1 MITFLICFAVLVGAY
16 FIYGHY
22 LERTIGADPDR
33 EPPCRSRYD
42 GVDYLPLPKWK
53 TFLIQL
59 LNIAGLGPIFGAL
72 LGAMYGPVAFLWIT
86 LGGILIGGLHDYVSG
101 MISMKMGGLS
111 LPEIVGRYL
120 GPVMKQSMRAVT
132 LLLMVLV
139 GAVFLVGP
147 AGILQGMTGMNQST
161 WIWIILLYY
170 ILATLLPID
179 KIIGRIYPL
188 FGAALF
194 FMALGILYVLLFDAY
209 TIPELSAGNWHNF
222 KTDAA
227 RFPIFPTLFITIACG
242 AVSGFHATQS
252 PLMARCLQN
261 EQQGKPVFFGA
272 MISESLIALVWAA
285 AGMAFWGGPEELNT
299 TLAEHGDNAAWAV
312 NEITRTTARQI
323 RRRTGSAGRGRR
335 TDHQRGFGLPKRPAD
350 RRRFPAPRATCD
362 PAAALHQHSAVRRGV
377 RDYADEFRRHLAILR
392 LGQPDPRGRDAMD
405 DHGLSGRPA

>member
-1 MITFLICFAVLVGAY
+1 M
-16 FIYGHY
+16 
-22 LERTIGADPDR
+22 
-33 EPPCRSRYD
+33 
-42 GVDYLPLPKWK
+42 
-53 TFLIQL
+53 

-170 ILATLLPID
+170 ILATITTID
-179 KIIGRIYPL
+179 RSSD
-188 FGAALF
+188 ALSPF
-194 FMALGILYVLLFDAY
+194 PGPRSFSWLSESSTFCFSTLN
-209 TIPELSAGNWHNF
+209 PELSAGNWHF

-227 RFPIFPTLFITIACG
+227 RFDFPTLFITIKCG
-242 AVSGFHATQS
+242 AVSGFTPPPAS

-261 EQQGKPVFFGA
+261 EQQGKPVF
-272 MISESLIALVWAA
+272 
-285 AGMAFWGGPEELNT
+285 
-299 TLAEHGDNAAWAV
+299 
-312 NEITRTTARQI
+312 
-323 RRRTGSAGRGRR
+323 SA
-335 TDHQRGFGLPKRPAD
+335 P
-350 RRRFPAPRATCD
+350 
-362 PAAALHQHSAVRRGV
+362 
-377 RDYADEFRRHLAILR
+377 
-392 LGQPDPRGRDAMD
+392 
-405 DHGLSGRPA
+405 

>member
-147 AGILQGMTGMNQST
+147 AGTLIQSRNYRPGTG
-161 WIWIILLYY
+161 IISKP
-170 ILATLLPID
+170 TPRVSRFFPRCSLPSHAEPYRVFTPPSRRLWRVAC
-179 KIIGRIYPL
+179 KMSNKANRS
-188 FGAALF
+188 F
-194 FMALGILYVLLFDAY
+194 
-209 TIPELSAGNWHNF
+209 SA
-222 KTDAA
+222 
-227 RFPIFPTLFITIACG
+227 P
-242 AVSGFHATQS
+242 
-252 PLMARCLQN
+252 
-261 EQQGKPVFFGA
+261 
-272 MISESLIALVWAA
+272 
-285 AGMAFWGGPEELNT
+285 
-299 TLAEHGDNAAWAV
+299 
-312 NEITRTTARQI
+312 
-323 RRRTGSAGRGRR
+323 
-335 TDHQRGFGLPKRPAD
+335 
-350 RRRFPAPRATCD
+350 
-362 PAAALHQHSAVRRGV
+362 
-377 RDYADEFRRHLAILR
+377 
-392 LGQPDPRGRDAMD
+392 
-405 DHGLSGRPA
+405 

>member
-16 FIYGHY
+16 FIYGRY

-161 WIWIILLYY
+161 WIWIILL
-170 ILATLLPID
+170 LCCC
-179 KIIGRIYPL
+179 G
-188 FGAALF
+188 
-194 FMALGILYVLLFDAY
+194 
-209 TIPELSAGNWHNF
+209 GNGG
-222 KTDAA
+222 
-227 RFPIFPTLFITIACG
+227 CG
-242 AVSGFHATQS
+242 GF
-252 PLMARCLQN
+252 C
-261 EQQGKPVFFGA
+261 
-272 MISESLIALVWAA
+272 
-285 AGMAFWGGPEELNT
+285 
-299 TLAEHGDNAAWAV
+299 
-312 NEITRTTARQI
+312 
-323 RRRTGSAGRGRR
+323 
-335 TDHQRGFGLPKRPAD
+335 
-350 RRRFPAPRATCD
+350 
-362 PAAALHQHSAVRRGV
+362 
-377 RDYADEFRRHLAILR
+377 
-392 LGQPDPRGRDAMD
+392 
-405 DHGLSGRPA
+405 

>member
-16 FIYGHY
+16 FIYGRY

-272 MISESLIALVWAA
+272 MISESLIALV
-285 AGMAFWGGPEELNT
+285 
-299 TLAEHGDNAAWAV
+299 
-312 NEITRTTARQI
+312 
-323 RRRTGSAGRGRR
+323 
-335 TDHQRGFGLPKRPAD
+335 
-350 RRRFPAPRATCD
+350 
-362 PAAALHQHSAVRRGV
+362 
-377 RDYADEFRRHLAILR
+377 
-392 LGQPDPRGRDAMD
+392 
-405 DHGLSGRPA
+405 